1 MFIRLIHFIFALF
14 LFGFL
19 TGFNTGN
26 AIVPEEEILSG
37 GPPKDGI
44 PAILE
49 PEFIPADKADY
60 LKPDDQV
67 IGVVIGNQARAYPIK
82 ILNWH
87 EAVND
92 TVDDQPLVVTF

>member
-1 MFIRLIHFIFALF
+1 MTNASHYMVIILVFSC
-14 LFGFL
+14 FL

-49 PEFIPADKADY
+49 PVFVAADKAAY
-60 LKPDDQV
+60 LDPDDQV

-92 TVDDQPLVVTF
+92 TVGDQPLVVTF